1 MLHYFRLGQ
10 HWWTQQNL
18 AVVVLLEY
26 ITSLSHINAELCSS
40 RQESA
45 LEHERHRRRLI
56 TSVIMS
62 NGISSNDCINP
73 TLTTLCDRIV
83 KRRSPSA
90 GHLGFVVNYLN
101 KLVHDKLVS
110 DFYI

>member
-10 HWWTQQNL
+10 HWRTQQKL

-26 ITSLSHINAELCSS
+26 TTSLSRIHVELCSS
-40 RQESA
+40 WQEST

-56 TSVIMS
+56 ASVIMS
-62 NGISSNDCINP
+62 NRIRSNDCINP
-73 TLTTLCDRIV
+73 MLSTLSDRIV
-83 KRRSPSA
+83 KRLSLSA
-90 GHLGFVVNYLN
+90 RHLGFVVNYLN

-110 DFYI
+110 DSKV